1 MDDVKR
7 AMKQAKFH
15 TEEKKRAKDT
25 SQLQDS
31 DVFCCFH
38 QSEVSLIEALLWDVL
53 EKDSSAVQIYPN
65 EKRTALNALKHLNG
79 GEL

>member
-1 MDDVKR
+1 LDDVKR

-15 TEEKKRAKDT
+15 TEEKKRANDP
-25 SQLQDS
+25 SRLQDT

-38 QSEVSLIEALLWDVL
+38 STEVALIEALLYDVL
-53 EKDSSAVQIYPN
+53 EKDASATKIYPN